1 MRTILIGLIGLCL
14 TGCTTNSYF
23 SSSNNLVNK
32 DCEVHLTN
40 GTVVNGKLTVQFES
54 GVTKDKYV
62 KILPVASNEMKIP
75 ITDILYYKYN
85 NDYYYPKT
93 INLEAYEIP
102 FRDKVYSPNLN
113 NLLFVKRL
121 TAEGAKMELYEL
133 FRSRSSSPDGTDQY
147 DYYISFPGDNRLLAW
162 NIRGPGFF
170 PNFEEKMSK
179 LVADCPTLA
188 EKIKNKSGGYTVRQI
203 SVDAKKIEV
212 IRRVVEEYNSCR

>member
-1 MRTILIGLIGLCL
+1 MRSFILAIAILLAA
-14 TGCTTNSYF
+14 GCKTVTYF
-23 SSSNNLVNK
+23 ASSNNLVNQ
-32 DCEVHLTN
+32 DCSVHLTD
-40 GTVVNGKLTVQFES
+40 GTVFNGKLSIQFES
-54 GVTKDKYV
+54 GQNSDKYV
-62 KILPVASNEMKIP
+62 KFLANGNTERKILIS
-75 ITDILYYKYN
+75 DILYYQHK

-102 FRDKVYSPNLN
+102 FRDKVYTPNLN

-121 TAEGAKMELYEL
+121 TAAGAKMELYEL

-170 PNFEEKMSK
+170 PNFEEKMSQ
-179 LVADCPTLA
+179 LVADCPALA

-203 SVDAKKIEV
+203 SVDVKKIEV
-212 IRRVVEEYNSCR
+212 IRKIVEEYNSCR